1 MSELFIKTNK
11 FLKEF
16 QKNLRLEVDK
26 LSFESSSD
34 ESFNKDDTEEEIKYW
49 LWENTNKY
57 YSKGARLG
65 YKDIF

>member
-57 YSKGARLG
+57 Y
-65 YKDIF
+65 